1 MRVEEARQAKHPM
14 NQNAAQPVICI
25 VDDDPSVRRALVRLV
40 ESVGLRAEGFAS
52 PAEFLE
58 PGPTR
63 EVGCL
68 VLDVRMPGMDGF
80 ELHDR
85 VVETGRNVPVIFVT
99 AHPDASSRA
108 KARERD
114 VVALLEK
121 PFDDQALFDA
131 LESALDRIVGGKPG
145 H

>member
-1 MRVEEARQAKHPM
+1 M
-14 NQNAAQPVICI
+14 NQNTSDPLICI

-40 ESVGLRAEGFAS
+40 ESVGLRVEEFAS
-52 PAEFLE
+52 PSEFLE
-58 PGPTR
+58 PGPEG

-68 VLDVRMPGMDGF
+68 VLDVQMPGMDGF

-108 KARERD
+108 RARERD
-114 VVALLEK
+114 VVAFLEK
-121 PFDDQALFDA
+121 PFEDRALFDA
-131 LESALDRIVGGKPG
+131 LERALDRIVDGKPG